1 MKALVFEG
9 AGRKSLMD
17 RPVPVI
23 ECATDAVVKVT
34 KTTIC
39 GTDLHILKGDVPSC
53 KPGRVL
59 GHEGVGIVDQVGLA
73 VTQFKKGDRVLISC
87 ISSCGKCDYCRRG
100 MYSHCLSGG
109 WILGN
114 TIDGTQA
121 EYVRIP
127 HADTS
132 LYPISANMD
141 EEALVMLSDIFP
153 TGFECGVLNG
163 KVQPGATVAI
173 IGCGPVGLAAL
184 LTAQFYSPSQ
194 IIAADLD
201 DNRLETAARLG
212 ATDTVRADN
221 PDALRRILDLTGGKG
236 VDTAIEAVGIPA
248 TFELCEEIVAAGGI
262 IANIGVHGLKADLN
276 LQKLWSKNIAI
287 TTRLVDTVTTPML
300 LRTVQSGKF
309 DPKRLITH
317 RFKLDEIL
325 DAYDTFS
332 DAAHSHAL
340 KVIIDLEAAGDLDD
354 AVVRAS
360 ARTSVASAN
369 TAGGIRLRTHTGLS
383 LDVRPVRD
391 HDEQLLAEFFKHL
404 TPQDLRFRFLGGV
417 HEVSHERLVSMTHVD
432 HRRTENFL
440 VFAEGGKALV
450 ASAMLARNPSGAEA
464 EVAIAVHADY
474 RHRGVAW
481 ELLRYVANY
490 AEANG
495 IRILQSIESRENHE
509 AIELERE
516 QGFVAKAFPDDP
528 TLVLIQKE
536 LRPSKGISQ

>member
-9 AGRKSLMD
+9 AGRKSLTE

-23 ECATDAVVKVT
+23 ESATDAIVKVT

-53 KPGRVL
+53 TPGRVL
-59 GHEGVGIVDQVGLA
+59 GHEGVGIIDQVGAA
-73 VTQFKKGDRVLISC
+73 VTQFQKGDHVLISC
-87 ISSCGKCDYCRRG
+87 ISSCGRCDYCRRG
-100 MYSHCLSGG
+100 MYSHCVNGG

-132 LYPISANMD
+132 LYPVPADMD
-141 EEALVMLSDIFP
+141 EEALVMLSDILP

-163 KVQPGATVAI
+163 KVQPGGTVAI

-184 LTAQFYSPSQ
+184 LTAQLYSPSRV
-194 IIAADLD
+194 IMADLD
-201 DNRLETAARLG
+201 DNRLEIASRLG
-212 ATDTVRADN
+212 ATDVIRADN
-221 PDALRRILDLTGGKG
+221 PDARKRILDLTAGTG

-248 TFELCEEIVAAGGI
+248 TFELCEEIVAPGGT
-262 IANIGVHGLKADLN
+262 IANIGVHGLKADLH

-287 TTRLVDTVTTPML
+287 TTRLVDTITTSTL
-300 LRTVQSGKF
+300 LRTVKSGKV
-309 DPKRLITH
+309 DPTRLISH
-317 RFKLDEIL
+317 HFRLDQIL

-332 DAAHSHAL
+332 NAAQSHAL
-340 KVIIDLEAAGDLDD
+340 KVIIDLQAADD
-354 AVVRAS
+354 MDNGNRRGGAS
-360 ARTSVASAN
+360 VSVTGEN
-369 TAGGIRLRTHTGLS
+369 TGAGGIYLRTRTGLS
-383 LDVRPVRD
+383 LYVRPVRHD
-391 HDEQLLAEFFKHL
+391 DEQVLAEFFKHL
-404 TPQDLRFRFLGGV
+404 TPQDLRFRFLGGIQ
-417 HEVSHERLVSMTHVD
+417 EVSHERLISMTHVD

-440 VFAEGGKALV
+440 VFSEGGKVLI
-450 ASAMLARNPSGAEA
+450 ASAMLARNSSGTEA

-474 RHRGVAW
+474 RHKGVAW
-481 ELLRYVANY
+481 EMLRHVARD
-490 AEANG
+490 AEAKG
-495 IRILQSIESRENHE
+495 VKILQSIESRENHE

-516 QGFVAKAFPDDP
+516 QGFVAKAYPDDE

-536 LRPSKGISQ
+536 LRPSNA